1 MTIENYIQNIMKA
14 ATKKPTQVTAEPN
27 GLEVNMTREFEAP
40 CEKVFRAFT
49 DADLMLKWWGPRK
62 MKMRF
67 EKFEPRDGG
76 SYRYFHTGPNGM
88 EVGFHG
94 VFHEVSA
101 PERIIQTFEFEGLPE
116 RGHVC
121 LETIRFEALPGNRTR
136 VHYQDIFQSAQD
148 RQGAIDSGMTT
159 GVDDMHERLDELIE
173 AGQL

>member
-1 MTIENYIQNIMKA
+1 MKA
-14 ATKKPTQVTAEPN
+14 AAKKPTQVTAEPN
-27 GLEVNMTREFEAP
+27 SLEVTMSREFEAP
-40 CEKVFRAFT
+40 PEKVFRAFT
-49 DADLMLKWWGPRK
+49 DAALMLKWWGPRE

-76 SYRYFHTGPNGM
+76 SYRYFHKMPNGV

-94 VFHEVSA
+94 VYHEVTA

-116 RGHVC
+116 RGHVV

-136 VHYQDIFQSAQD
+136 VYYQDVFQSTQD
-148 RQGAIDSGMTT
+148 RQGAIDSGMTD
-159 GVDDMHERLDELIE
+159 GIDDMHERLDELIE